1 MFCLNMKLNYLNS
14 IVLVLTLSAVSI
26 SCGEEEKDN
35 SEYTKA
41 ELKTI
46 LENSNKVKTLREE
59 QDIEN
64 YFKRRGLVA
73 QKTGTGVYFVVYE
86 KSKIKEA
93 TKIEKMNYVTAMF
106 DISLIDGQLCYSTK
120 ETGPLEF
127 QVGKADIESG
137 LQEALEF
144 MHQGDKALILIP
156 SHRAHGL
163 LGDMEKIPSLATVI
177 YDIKIMKVSKE

>member
-1 MFCLNMKLNYLNS
+1 MFYQNMKLNCLNS
-14 IVLVLTLSAVSI
+14 FIVFLGFSVLTF
-26 SCGEEEKDN
+26 SCAEKEKDN
-35 SEYTKA
+35 SDYTKA

-86 KSKIKEA
+86 KAKKD
-93 TKIEKMNYVTAMF
+93 TVNIEHMNYVTAMF
-106 DISLIDGQLCYSTK
+106 DISLIDGKLCYSTK

-127 QVGKADIESG
+127 QIGKADIESG

-177 YDIKIMKVSKE
+177 YDIKIMKVSKQ

>member
-1 MFCLNMKLNYLNS
+1 MFYPNMKLNCVNS
-14 IVLVLTLSAVSI
+14 ILRVVSFLVFAF
-26 SCGEEEKDN
+26 SCTEDVKDN
-35 SEYTKA
+35 SDYTTA

-46 LENSNKVKTLREE
+46 LENSNKVKTVREE

-64 YFKRRGLVA
+64 YFKRRGLVP
-73 QKTGTGVYFVVYE
+73 QKTGTGVYYVVYE
-86 KSKIKEA
+86 KATKDTVKIKH
-93 TKIEKMNYVTAMF
+93 MNYVTAMF
-106 DISLIDGQLCYSTK
+106 DISLIDGKLCYSTK

-127 QVGKADIESG
+127 QVGKADVESG

-144 MHQGDKALILIP
+144 MHQGDKALVLIP

-177 YDIKIMKVSKE
+177 YDIKILKVSKE

>member
-1 MFCLNMKLNYLNS
+1 MHKNLINNIGF
-14 IVLVLTLSAVSI
+14 LVLSLFLF
-26 SCGEEEKDN
+26 SCGEDKKEEPQYSKQ
-35 SEYTKA
+35 

-46 LENSNKVKTLREE
+46 LENSNKVKTDREE

-64 YFKRRGLVA
+64 YFKRRGMKA
-73 QKTGTGVYFVVYE
+73 QKTGTGVYYVVYQ
-86 KSKIKEA
+86 KANKDTVKIK
-93 TKIEKMNYVTAMF
+93 KDYFVTAMF
-106 DISLIDGQLCYSTK
+106 DISLIDGKQCYSTK

-127 QVGKADIESG
+127 QVGRADVESG

-144 MHQGDKALILIP
+144 MHNGDKALVLIP

-177 YDIKIMKVSKE
+177 YDIQILKVSKE

>member
-1 MFCLNMKLNYLNS
+1 MFYPNMKLNYANS
-14 IVLVLTLSAVSI
+14 ILLFCVFILFSF
-26 SCGEEEKDN
+26 SCAEKEKGNED
-35 SEYTKA
+35 YTAA

-46 LENSNKVKTLREE
+46 LENSNKVKTVREE

-64 YFKRRGLVA
+64 YFKRRGLEP

-86 KSKIKEA
+86 KAKKD
-93 TKIEKMNYVTAMF
+93 TVKIEHMNYVTAMF
-106 DISLIDGQLCYSTK
+106 DISLIDGKLCYSTK

-127 QVGKADIESG
+127 QVGKADVESG

-144 MHQGDKALILIP
+144 MHQGDKALVLIP

>member
-1 MFCLNMKLNYLNS
+1 MFYLSMKLNYVNS
-14 IVLVLTLSAVSI
+14 ILLFFVFSLFSF
-26 SCGEEEKDN
+26 SCAEEEKGNED
-35 SEYTKA
+35 YTTA

-46 LENSNKVKTLREE
+46 LENSNKVKTVREE

-64 YFKRRGLVA
+64 YFKRRGLVP
-73 QKTGTGVYFVVYE
+73 QKTGTGVYYVVYE
-86 KSKIKEA
+86 KA
-93 TKIEKMNYVTAMF
+93 TKDTVKIEHMNYVTAMF
-106 DISLIDGQLCYSTK
+106 DISLIDGKLCYSTK

-127 QVGKADIESG
+127 QVGKADVESG

-144 MHQGDKALILIP
+144 MHQGDKALVLIP

>member
-1 MFCLNMKLNYLNS
+1 MFYQNMKPNCANNFIAFFALCLF
-14 IVLVLTLSAVSI
+14 TF
-26 SCGEEEKDN
+26 SCAEKEKDN
-35 SEYTKA
+35 SDYTTA

-46 LENSNKVKTLREE
+46 MENSNKVKTLREE

-64 YFKRRGLVA
+64 YFKRRGLVP
-73 QKTGTGVYFVVYE
+73 QKTGTGVYFVVYD
-86 KSKIKEA
+86 KSKKDS
-93 TKIEKMNYVTAMF
+93 TKIEHMNYVTAMF
-106 DISLIDGQLCYSTK
+106 DISLIDGKQCYSTK

-127 QVGKADIESG
+127 QVGKADVESG

-144 MHQGDKALILIP
+144 MHQGDKALVLIP

-177 YDIKIMKVSKE
+177 YDIKIMKVSKQ

>member
-1 MFCLNMKLNYLNS
+1 MFYLSMKLNCVNS
-14 IVLVLTLSAVSI
+14 ILLFFVFSLFSF
-26 SCGEEEKDN
+26 SCAEKEKGNED
-35 SEYTKA
+35 YTTA

-46 LENSNKVKTLREE
+46 LENSNKVKTVREE

-64 YFKRRGLVA
+64 YFKRIGLVP
-73 QKTGTGVYFVVYE
+73 QKTGTGVYYVVYE
-86 KSKIKEA
+86 KA
-93 TKIEKMNYVTAMF
+93 TKDTAKIEHMNYVTAMF
-106 DISLIDGQLCYSTK
+106 DISLIDGKLCYSTK

-127 QVGKADIESG
+127 QVGKADVESG

-144 MHQGDKALILIP
+144 MHQGDKALVLIP

>member
-1 MFCLNMKLNYLNS
+1 MFYPNMKLNCVNS
-14 IVLVLTLSAVSI
+14 ILRVVSFLVFAF
-26 SCGEEEKDN
+26 SCTEDVKDN
-35 SEYTKA
+35 SDYTTA

-46 LENSNKVKTLREE
+46 LENSNKVKTVREE

-64 YFKRRGLVA
+64 YFKRRGLVP
-73 QKTGTGVYFVVYE
+73 QKTGTGVHYVVYE
-86 KSKIKEA
+86 KAKKDTVKIKH
-93 TKIEKMNYVTAMF
+93 MNYVTAMF
-106 DISLIDGQLCYSTK
+106 DISLIDGKLCYSTK

-127 QVGKADIESG
+127 QVGNADVESG

-144 MHQGDKALILIP
+144 MHQGDKALVLIP

-177 YDIKIMKVSKE
+177 YDIKILKVSKE

>member
-1 MFCLNMKLNYLNS
+1 MFYPNMKLNCVNS
-14 IVLVLTLSAVSI
+14 ILRVVSFLVFAF
-26 SCGEEEKDN
+26 SCTEDVKDN
-35 SEYTKA
+35 SDYTTA

-46 LENSNKVKTLREE
+46 LENSNKVKTVREE

-64 YFKRRGLVA
+64 YFKRRGLVP
-73 QKTGTGVYFVVYE
+73 QKTGTGVHYVVYE
-86 KSKIKEA
+86 KAKKDTVKIKH
-93 TKIEKMNYVTAMF
+93 MNYVTAMF
-106 DISLIDGQLCYSTK
+106 DISLIDGKLCYSTK

-127 QVGKADIESG
+127 QVGKADVESG

-144 MHQGDKALILIP
+144 MHQGDKALVLIP

-177 YDIKIMKVSKE
+177 YDIKILKVSKE